1 MTQLGHRRYR
11 RLGSLAAVST
21 LGALTLAACGGGGDD
36 SGSGNSGDSASGFS
50 FTFPTSTGQESP
62 YETLA
67 KEYSEETGVEIEAK
81 ALPNDSYP
89 LTLRTQLQG
98 GNAPDLL
105 VVVPGRG
112 QEHAALPLAEADFL
126 EPLNDDSAGVIPE
139 GSEGL
144 FTVDDQVFAQPS
156 DLVPVGMVWNVG
168 AASDAGVEFP
178 EDSDAMLETCGT
190 AKEEGKSFMALAGS
204 VPPNPGLMAMSIS
217 ATRVYAKT
225 PDWNAQRAAG
235 DVTFADDEGWQNTLQ
250 TVLDMNEGE
259 CFQPGAA
266 GGGFDAITQGITQG
280 TSLSAFVPGG
290 AATELMNATPGL
302 ELQIQPFPAESGED
316 PFLLASPNYAFGVN
330 AKSDDAQKQAA
341 QDFLNWLAEPEHAA
355 RFTEIEGQVPLT
367 GVEDAELLPQYD
379 PIKDL
384 LIEGN
389 YAPLPN
395 LEWPNPAVYDA
406 LATGTQGLL
415 AGRGDIESVL
425 EAMDQAWDK

>member
-1 MTQLGHRRYR
+1 MTQLGRTRFR
-11 RLGSLAAVST
+11 RLGSLVAVSA

-36 SGSGNSGDSASGFS
+36 SGSGGSGSSADGFT

-62 YETLA
+62 YQTLA
-67 KEYSEETGVEIEAK
+67 EDYSKETGVKIEAK

-98 GNAPDLL
+98 GNAPDLM

-112 QEHAALPLAEADFL
+112 QDHAVLPLAEADYL
-126 EPLNDDSAGVIPE
+126 EPLDDNSAGVIPE

-144 FTVDDQVFAQPS
+144 FTVDDKVYAQPS

-178 EDSDAMLETCGT
+178 EDTDAMLEACS
-190 AKEEGKSFMALAGS
+190 AAADKGKSFMALAGS

-217 ATRVYAKT
+217 ATRVYAET

-235 DVTFADDEGWQNTLQ
+235 DVTFADDKGWQDVLQ
-250 TVLDMNEGE
+250 TVLDMNKGG

-302 ELQIQPFPAESGED
+302 ELQIRPFPAAKGQD
-316 PFLLASPNYAFGVN
+316 PFLLASPNYAFAVN
-330 AKSDDAQKQAA
+330 AKSDDAQKQAT
-341 QDFLNWLAEPEHAA
+341 QKFLDWLAEPEHAA
-355 RFTEIEGQVPLT
+355 QFTKIEGQVPLA
-367 GVEDAELLPQYD
+367 GVENAELLPQYD

-384 LIEGN
+384 LIEGS

-395 LEWPNPAVYDA
+395 LDWPNPAVYDA

-415 AGRGDIESVL
+415 AGQGDVESVL
-425 EAMDQAWDK
+425 EGMDQAWDK